1 MRFYLVSSIRVF
13 VRQDW
18 PIVGTALALTVFVI
32 LLPDVSIFN
41 SALGPT
47 QFKAAWS
54 FVGVG
59 LFLDCF
65 LAVVSLSKAMA
76 FQRSNRS
83 GDFQTLLDLGVSLK
97 SLKFGLFSEFG
108 IASAIGLLL
117 GVVFSTVFR
126 FPYIRLVELT
136 GLLPDDGRFL
146 PAVRSL
152 VLGLATAFLISFALA
167 AFNVVNLHLGNL
179 HRLKGVFSVGRVVG
193 ICASAAAVFG
203 SIYSYLD
210 SVTVA
215 KRTNLASGVGF
226 TVCVLLVFVW
236 PIVCSFLARF
246 AITLIPI
253 KRRPCALP
261 AFSQH
266 RNLSSPV
273 HSLTVSIIAF
283 CSVASVPLC
292 NTDISQVSQLVRVF
306 TVIQLPIFIFIG
318 MSIMQMAGAT
328 ESSLRPVAIVV
339 TDLGFTRSQTISLN
353 LIMLMLSWIF
363 GAIGGVIPVG
373 ITLYLT
379 YYSFGILQIT
389 AIATPF
395 FMAFIFT
402 YLGALISNRRLLEG
416 SSRA

>member
-1 MRFYLVSSIRVF
+1 MRFYLVSSIRAF
-13 VRQDW
+13 ARQDW
-18 PIVGTALALTVFVI
+18 PIVGTALALTVLVI

-65 LAVVSLSKAMA
+65 LGMVSLSKAMA
-76 FQRSNRS
+76 LQRSNRS
-83 GDFQTLLDLGVSLK
+83 GDLQTLLDLGVSLK
-97 SLKFGLFSEFG
+97 SLRVGLFSEFG

-117 GVVFSTVFR
+117 GVVFSAVFR

-146 PAVRSL
+146 PAVRSV
-152 VLGLATAFLISFALA
+152 VLGLVTTLLISSVLA
-167 AFNVVNLHLGNL
+167 VFNVVNLHLGN
-179 HRLKGVFSVGRVVG
+179 HFRLKGMFSAGRVVG
-193 ICASAAAVFG
+193 ICASTAAVFG

-210 SVTVA
+210 SATET

-226 TVCVLLVFVW
+226 TVCVLLIFVW

-246 AITLIPI
+246 VIKLSPI
-253 KRRPCALP
+253 KCRPCALL

-266 RNLSSPV
+266 RSISSPI

-306 TVIQLPIFIFIG
+306 TVIQLPIFVFIG

-339 TDLGFTRSQTISLN
+339 TDLGFTRSQTIRIN

-373 ITLYLT
+373 ITLYLA
-379 YYSFGILQIT
+379 YYPFGILQIT

-395 FMAFIFT
+395 LLAFIFT
-402 YLGALISNRRLLEG
+402 YLGGLIGKRRLLKG
-416 SSRA
+416 WSRA